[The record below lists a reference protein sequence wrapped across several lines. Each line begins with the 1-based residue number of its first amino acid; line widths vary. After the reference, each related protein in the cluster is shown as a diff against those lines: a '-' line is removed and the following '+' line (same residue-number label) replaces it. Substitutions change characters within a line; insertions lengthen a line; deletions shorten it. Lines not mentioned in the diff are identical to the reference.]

1 MLVENCGMQQGDN
14 RRRDPDS
21 DGFAHLVFTTTTSV
35 YRKLD
40 YSADV
45 KNDLFCSD
53 T

>member
-1 MLVENCGMQQGDN
+1 MQQGDN

-40 YSADV
+40 YPADV
-45 KNDLFCSD
+45 KNDFFCSD

>member
-1 MLVENCGMQQGDN
+1 MQQGAN

-21 DGFAHLVFTTTTSV
+21 GGFAHLVITTSTSV
-35 YRKLD
+35 YRRLD

-45 KNDLFCSD
+45 KNDLFYSD

>member
-1 MLVENCGMQQGDN
+1 MQQGDN

>member
-1 MLVENCGMQQGDN
+1 MQQGDN

-21 DGFAHLVFTTTTSV
+21 GGFAHLVITTTTSV
-35 YRKLD
+35 YRELD

-45 KNDLFCSD
+45 KYDLFCSD